1 MDDGKNGIRFNFPFH
16 FMALKVLHDPDYRKV
31 WDSTMLASE
40 EIGIL
45 NVNNDVG
52 YYASEHSICHFPF
65 LYPYYFSF
73 GLSILFLFL

>member
-1 MDDGKNGIRFNFPFH
+1 MELNLIFLFTLW
-16 FMALKVLHDPDYRKV
+16 LKVLHDPDYRKV

-52 YYASEHSICHFPF
+52 YYASEYSNLSLFFFIIISM
-65 LYPYYFSF
+65 LSF
-73 GLSILFLFL
+73 YKSLL

>member
-1 MDDGKNGIRFNFPFH
+1 MNDDLIFH
-16 FMALKVLHDPDYRKV
+16 LISSLSLLKVLHDPDYRKV

-52 YYASEHSICHFPF
+52 YYASEHSICHFF
-65 LYPYYFSF
+65 FFSF
-73 GLSILFLFL
+73 DTFS